1 MIIDGPDYLGAKF
14 EGQLQPHF
22 NNHCM
27 NIKMRELLFE
37 KMYGGKIINFVTMG
51 NVLYYFNYLVIQII
65 VN

>member
-1 MIIDGPDYLGAKF
+1 MIIDGPDYIGARF

-37 KMYGGKIINFVTMG
+37 KMYGGK
-51 NVLYYFNYLVIQII
+51 YDYRFNYNVYK
-65 VN
+65 